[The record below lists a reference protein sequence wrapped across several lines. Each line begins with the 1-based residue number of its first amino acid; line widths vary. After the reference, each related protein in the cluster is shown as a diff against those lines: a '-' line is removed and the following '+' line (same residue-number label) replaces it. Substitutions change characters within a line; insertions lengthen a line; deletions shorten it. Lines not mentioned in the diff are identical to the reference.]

1 MPRTKQTA
9 KRLRSRSPS
18 PAAKQETQL
27 PPGMTQAEYARLCI
41 ARSYKMAKTS
51 GKTAPDDISSAQL
64 SLLRDGKFS
73 DMTVSCKGRTWKCHQ
88 SVLRLRCHFFEAA
101 CSNGFKESDTLAV
114 NLDEDPQDGVDMMLE
129 YLYTLQKPI
138 HPTRAKAETVYTIA
152 DKYDL
157 QQLRL
162 QALDVLMNHTGM
174 ICFSWERK
182 SEEEKADTID
192 WIRKVRSW
200 EQQNFAQLRE
210 ICLRRLS
217 GMSGID
223 ARP

>member
-1 MPRTKQTA
+1 M
-9 KRLRSRSPS
+9 
-18 PAAKQETQL
+18 
-27 PPGMTQAEYARLCI
+27 
-41 ARSYKMAKTS
+41 
-51 GKTAPDDISSAQL
+51 
-64 SLLRDGKFS
+64 
-73 DMTVSCKGRTWKCHQ
+73 
-88 SVLRLRCHFFEAA
+88 
-101 CSNGFKESDTLAV
+101 

-162 QALDVLMNHTGM
+162 QALDVLMSHTGM
-174 ICFSWERK
+174 ICSSWERK

-200 EQQNFAQLRE
+200 EQQDSAQLRE

-217 GMSGID
+217 GMSASMLDHEPFKKLLLEDDGFCMDFIK
-223 ARP
+223 AMKQEVRPGHRF